1 MSKDPE
7 HHHHDRRH
15 ARCLVVTVSD
25 SRALETDTGGA
36 LVTELLRAHGH
47 EVVGRK
53 LVKDEVAAI
62 RSATLVG
69 VEDERVDAVVLTGG
83 TGISP
88 RDVTPEAILPML
100 DRVLPGFGEAFRQ
113 LSFSEV
119 GTAGILSRATA
130 GSVGTTLVFAV
141 PGSPDACRLAV
152 DKLIGPL
159 LGHALAMMV
168 PRR

>member
-1 MSKDPE
+1 MSKNPE
-7 HHHHDRRH
+7 HHHHDHRK

-25 SRALETDTGGA
+25 TRTPATDTGGA
-36 LVTELLRAHGH
+36 LVAELLQKHGH

-53 LVKDEVAAI
+53 LTKDDVPAI
-62 RSATLVG
+62 RAATLAG

-100 DRVLPGFGEAFRQ
+100 ERQLPGFGEAFRQ
-113 LSFSEV
+113 LSVKEV
-119 GTAGILSRATA
+119 GPAGILSRAVA
-130 GSVGTTLVFAV
+130 GTVGTTFVFAV

-152 DKLIGPL
+152 DELIGPL
-159 LGHALAMMV
+159 LGHALAMLI